1 MILRLN
7 LKTKW
12 WNQIKSGEKSDE
24 LRLATDYW
32 RKRLIGRTYQE
43 VLLLRG
49 YPKRGDTESVIRRKL
64 GGITEQTII
73 HEEFGSNPVTVFVID
88 VQDKLEEVA
97 EPKTGEPS

>member
-43 VLLLRG
+43 VHLLRG
-49 YPKRGDTESVIRRKL
+49 YPKRCDTESVIRRKF
-64 GGITEQTII
+64 GRVIEQTII
-73 HEEFGSNPVTVFVID
+73 HEEFGPNPVTVFAIN
-88 VQDKLEEVA
+88 VQGKFEDE
-97 EPKTGEPS
+97 

>member
-32 RKRLIGRTYQE
+32 KKRLIGRNYQE
-43 VLLLRG
+43 VHLLRG
-49 YPKRGDTESVIRRKL
+49 YPKQGDTESLIRRKF
-64 GGITEQTII
+64 GGITEQTIV
-73 HEEFGSNPVTVFVID
+73 HEEFGPNPVKVFVIE
-88 VQDKLEEVA
+88 VQGKFEDE
-97 EPKTGEPS
+97 